1 MKNKIILAISLLTT
15 GIAFSQTP
23 EERAKIVSNYDLEHL
38 NVLEKELIAQNDANQ
53 KDNIEKMARLGVR
66 ESYVDEAGSY
76 YNLKYFEGDTPIYVK
91 TDNVGSAL
99 TARVNTIN
107 YGGSEGLN
115 LNGQNM
121 IVGVWDGGPIRG
133 SHVELAGRITYKDG
147 ETFFVSNGGTRHG
160 THVAGTIISSG
171 VNNANSKGL
180 AYQAQ
185 IWGNTFDNDEPEV
198 VNQIGQGLLVS
209 NHSYGI
215 PAENAPVYYL
225 GAYINESSV
234 WDQMHFNAPYYQ
246 AVISAGNDRG
256 SSADTKGGRDLL
268 VGNKNSKNPVVV
280 AAVAQVSNYTG
291 PSSVNMSSF
300 SSWGPTDDYRIK
312 PDISAKG
319 VSVFSTVS
327 DTDTSYDSM
336 QGTSMAAPAVAATL
350 TLYQQYY
357 NQLYASY
364 MKAATL
370 KAVMINSADEAGATP
385 GPDYKFGWGLI
396 NAKRATQIIGTK
408 NSGGSIIEELNLANG
423 QTYTKSITSDGVSPL
438 RVTVVWTDPAG
449 PVSNGTVDDPT
460 SRLVNDLDVRV
471 VQNNN
476 VTMPWVLNSFFIQA
490 GAIKAD
496 NPYDNVE
503 SIDVDLP
510 SGTYDVIVTHKGT
523 LQGGNQNF
531 SLVVSGV
538 NQTLSSNSF
547 SNVFSVYPNP
557 VNDILNVTVEGAK
570 VVVKELSVFDSQGRL
585 VKFVDMADTVGTH
598 QVDLSELNSGIYMV
612 EMKGEN
618 GERDVK
624 RIIKK

>member
-1 MKNKIILAISLLTT
+1 MKYLYV
-15 GIAFSQTP
+15 IAMLVVSQSNYSQTP
-23 EERAKIVSNYDLEHL
+23 EERAKIVSNYDLEQL

-66 ESYVDEAGSY
+66 ESYVDEVGSY
-76 YNLKYFEGDTPIYVK
+76 YKLEYFEGDTPIYVK

-107 YGGSEGLN
+107 SGGSEGLN

-133 SHVELAGRITYKDG
+133 SHVELTGRITYKDG
-147 ETFFVSNGGTRHG
+147 ETFFFSNGGTRHA
-160 THVAGTIISSG
+160 THVAGTIMSSG
-171 VNNANSKGL
+171 TNSANSKGL

-185 IWGNTFDNDEPEV
+185 VWGNTFDNDEPEV

-280 AAVAQVSNYTG
+280 AAVSQVSNYTG

-327 DTDTSYDSM
+327 DSDTSYDSM

-396 NAKRATQIIGTK
+396 NAQKATQIISAK
-408 NSGGSIIEELNLANG
+408 NSGGSIIEELNLSNG
-423 QTYTKSITSDGVSPL
+423 QTYTKTITSDGVNPL

-449 PVSNGTVDDPT
+449 PVSNGTADDPT

-496 NPYDNVE
+496 NPFDNVE
-503 SIDVDLP
+503 SIDVDTP
-510 SGTYDVIVTHKGT
+510 SGDYSIVVTHKGT

-538 NQTLSSNSF
+538 NQTLSANSF

-570 VVVKELSVFDSQGRL
+570 VAVKELNVFDSQGRL
-585 VKFVDMADTVGTH
+585 VKFVDMANAVGTQ
-598 QVDLSELNSGIYMV
+598 QVDLSELNTGIYMV

-624 RIIKK
+624 KIIKK